1 MHQELFSL
9 FQGDNTCYL
18 KSSLTGEDDERGKK
32 GANYVMVKESLT
44 ADLWKEHLEGKTR
57 IGVKP
62 EIGDECMWGC
72 IDVDPN
78 NYKDYSEKK
87 YVEIISK
94 YNLPFVPVEVKVRR
108 PAYICFFY

>member
-62 EIGDECMWGC
+62 EIGDECM
-72 IDVDPN
+72 
-78 NYKDYSEKK
+78 
-87 YVEIISK
+87 
-94 YNLPFVPVEVKVRR
+94 
-108 PAYICFFY
+108 